1 MNNHKRAVIP
11 RLRKSARGQ
20 SCTMNVAQVCTY
32 INDTTV
38 LAHINTEGGGVG
50 LKTDDFSAVFC
61 CSECHQWLDQYMGTE
76 EDRLFYQLRALT
88 RTHRIMHSQGLI
100 KI

>member
-1 MNNHKRAVIP
+1 MKPKRIVSP
-11 RLRKSARGQ
+11 KLQRSARGQ
-20 SCTMNVAQVCTY
+20 ECTLQVVAVCRNET
-32 INDTTV
+32 DTTV
-38 LAHINTEGGGVG
+38 LAHIQTDGGKMGG
-50 LKTDDFSAVFC
+50 KADDLSAC
-61 CSECHQWLDQYMGTE
+61 YACYRCHQWLDQYMGTE

>member
-1 MNNHKRAVIP
+1 MSNHKRAVIP

-20 SCTMNVAQVCTY
+20 ACAMNVAGVCNYT
-32 INDTTV
+32 NDTTV
-38 LAHINTEGGGVG
+38 LAHINTEGSGVG

-61 CSECHQWLDQYMGTE
+61 CSECHRWLDQYLGDE
-76 EDRLFYQLRALT
+76 NERLFYTRRALV
-88 RTHRIMHSQGLI
+88 RTWRIWIDERLI